1 MTNNVNFFK
10 GGKLIAKGKTQ
21 EFKPQKSLNFKDQL
35 NEPITQKKLNFEDW
49 FTIFLL
55 VSLMLSLVVLLFL
68 DWI

>member
-55 VSLMLSLVVLLFL
+55 VSLMLSLVALLFL